1 MAKDKEQPIFQALG
15 VDDFGS
21 TRPDDFDGAIKGAR
35 YIAFKWPNSQYG
47 HALYAEI
54 TFLPDPDSGFEEFS
68 EVYKVGSL
76 KFNFPSLDGK
86 TLAGPED
93 ISIEDYE
100 TLADDPEAEIEEGM
114 EELYKGPFV
123 VTVAKSGADRKLPNS
138 HWSQFMKAVKDLYP
152 PDDPEADPDGTSFP
166 TQLNIDAMLA
176 GYRFHF
182 LRVDEDSTKRK
193 KKDNGKGPFQIHVPT
208 DALGKDDSLAAD
220 DSAASKKSSK
230 AKPAPAAAKKS
241 KPKPEPE
248 EEEDEDT
255 DSDLE
260 DLEDTDTED
269 SAEDTEDEDE
279 SDESRYIGMIK
290 TILAGA
296 KKGEGMT
303 TQAIIARFV
312 GTAKTPSDKSAGM
325 KLIQTPKWMQAAD
338 KPWKLKEGKYYP
350 K

>member
-1 MAKDKEQPIFQALG
+1 MAKTDKEQPIFQALG

-93 ISIEDYE
+93 ISVDDYE
-100 TLADDPEAEIEEGM
+100 TLADDPEAFIPEGE

-123 VTVAKSGADRKLPNS
+123 LTIVKDRDKKTDRKLPNS

-182 LRVDEDSTKRK
+182 LRVDEDNTKRK
-193 KKDNGKGPFQIHVPT
+193 KKDNGKGPFQILVPT

-220 DSAASKKSSK
+220 DGDSKKSSK
-230 AKPAPAAAKKS
+230 AKPAPAAAKKN

-248 EEEDEDT
+248 EDEDEDT
-255 DSDLE
+255 ETDLE
-260 DLEDTDTED
+260 DLDDTEAD
-269 SAEDTEDEDE
+269 ADEEDAEE
-279 SDESRYIGMIK
+279 SDESRYINMIRG
-290 TILAGA
+290 ILGSA

-338 KPWKLKEGKYYP
+338 RPWKLKEGKYYP